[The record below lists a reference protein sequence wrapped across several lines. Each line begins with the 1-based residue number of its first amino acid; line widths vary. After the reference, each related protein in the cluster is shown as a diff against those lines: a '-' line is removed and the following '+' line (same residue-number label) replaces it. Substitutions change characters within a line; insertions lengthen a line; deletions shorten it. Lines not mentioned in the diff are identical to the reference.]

1 MQHGNL
7 ARLSTFLASRALDG
21 ALISDPATVT
31 WLTGYAP
38 PIESGPSPFEGGPA
52 LAWVVD
58 GSLTLVMSD
67 AEAPAARDLGADVRE
82 YAGYTVETAVA
93 AFANQAETLEA
104 LIAEAPRRGP
114 VAIEADTLPAR
125 LLTVLQRVLPDTTLE
140 PIDRDVA
147 WLRAVKDADEIAR
160 IRGALALCDLA
171 HAHLR
176 EVLRP
181 GMTELDLWNT
191 IRLAIEA
198 EAGERV
204 PALVDVVSGPRA
216 ADVGGPP
223 SARVIEAGDPVI
235 LDPCLRRDGYWGDN
249 AGTWFCGPPSA
260 DLARAESLARDA
272 LRRATDAVRPGVEAR
287 ELDRILRD
295 TVAGFAPGTT
305 YPHHSGH
312 GVGPTYHDHPRIVP
326 YETARLEAGM
336 VITLEPGIYL
346 PGVGGV
352 RVEDVVL
359 VTDDGCELLTGHLLA
374 DPVVAI

>member
-7 ARLSTFLASRALDG
+7 ARFSTFLASRSLDAALV
-21 ALISDPATVT
+21 SDPATVT

-38 PIESGPSPFEGGPA
+38 PIETGPNPFEGGPA
-52 LAWVVD
+52 LAWVAD

-67 AEAPAARDLGADVRE
+67 AEAPIARALGADVHE
-82 YAGYTVETAVA
+82 YVGYAVQTAVA
-93 AFANQAETLEA
+93 AFTNQAEALEA
-104 LIAEAPRRGP
+104 LIADGRQRGP
-114 VAIEADTLPAR
+114 LAIEADTLPAR
-125 LLTVLQRVLPDTTLE
+125 LLTVLQRLLPEATFE
-140 PIDRDVA
+140 AIDRDVA
-147 WLRAVKDADEIAR
+147 WLRAVKDPTEVAR

-181 GMTELDLWNT
+181 GMTELDLWNR

-223 SARVIEAGDPVI
+223 TTRVIEAGDPVI
-235 LDPCLRRDGYWGDN
+235 LDACLRRGGYWGDN
-249 AGTWFCGPPSA
+249 AGTWFAGPPSA
-260 DLARAESLARDA
+260 DMARADAVARDA
-272 LRRATDAVRPGVEAR
+272 LRRATEAVRPGVEAR
-287 ELDRILRD
+287 ELDRIMRD
-295 TVAGFAPGTT
+295 MVAGFGTGTT

-312 GVGPTYHDHPRIVP
+312 GLGPTYHDHPRIVP

-374 DPVVAI
+374 DPVVAA